1 MPIDPGVCIALDFS
15 KFQFIS
21 LEMNTKDSFQVSGY
35 CYYLL
40 LKIL

>member
-1 MPIDPGVCIALDFS
+1 MTIDPEVCIAFDFS

-21 LEMNTKDSFQVSGY
+21 LEMNIKGSFQVSGY
-35 CYYLL
+35 CCYLL